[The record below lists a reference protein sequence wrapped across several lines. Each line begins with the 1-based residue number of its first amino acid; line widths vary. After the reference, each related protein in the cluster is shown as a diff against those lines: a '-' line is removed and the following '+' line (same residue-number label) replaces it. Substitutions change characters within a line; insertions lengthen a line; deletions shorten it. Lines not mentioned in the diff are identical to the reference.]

1 MELDDYKMGE
11 ADPAQMNNLFEEV
24 LEGPAAE
31 LVSELRGCLPKES
44 PYGFACFSSSNY
56 ERLVQQTLFEPL
68 LPELVVYAYRV
79 GITAG
84 FSVCMH
90 DLGCRYYMGD
100 LVSQDYG
107 RAAELYE
114 MAMDA
119 GSYQSIIN
127 LGYIWEYGRTGER
140 NYEKAFRYYALAAS
154 LEPSSEAVFKL
165 GDMYARGE
173 YVERNVKRAYRLW
186 RRSYDL
192 ADEESLT
199 EQAQPAARLGLLLL
213 NDGDRAAVG
222 LEPDPLQALRPLQTA
237 EVGLR
242 VSIKHGSTY
251 YRKRLV
257 EVIEGQQRARE
268 LLEDENEQ
276 VLDSAC

>member
-1 MELDDYKMGE
+1 MAAEDYELAEVDLL
-11 ADPAQMNNLFEEV
+11 QMNELFDEA

-31 LVSELRGCLPKES
+31 LVGELRDSLPRES
-44 PYGFACFSSSNY
+44 PYGFACFMSSNY
-56 ERLVQQTLFEPL
+56 DRIVHETLFEPL

-84 FSVCMH
+84 FSGCMN

-100 LVSQDYG
+100 LVPQDYG

-119 GSYQSIIN
+119 GCYQSIIN

-154 LEPSSEAVFKL
+154 LEPSSEAAYKL

-186 RRSYDL
+186 RHSYDL
-192 ADEESLT
+192 ADEDSLT
-199 EQAQPAARLGLLLL
+199 EQAQSAARIGLLLL
-213 NDGDRAAVG
+213 NDEDRVVAG
-222 LEPDPLQALRPLQTA
+222 LGPDPLQALHLLRTA

-242 VSIKHGSTY
+242 ISIKHGSTY
-251 YRKRLV
+251 YRKRLA
-257 EVIEGQQRARE
+257 EVIEAQGRARA
-268 LLEDENEQ
+268 LLDEAGE
-276 VLDSAC
+276 